1 MRETTMRGD
10 SVIDRIANNYARC
23 GFRFVPIVR
32 EHCAFA
38 VSLDFLILRRDE
50 PHKVFSGSGDLDGR
64 VKTLIDGL
72 RLPQQLAEVPG
83 GPLEDEDPF
92 FVLLEDDRLI
102 YDFAVT
108 TDRLLVPPEPDEPYR
123 DVVAIIG
130 VHIKNRS
137 GMEISTMSGR

>member
-1 MRETTMRGD
+1 VQASPDVER
-10 SVIDRIANNYARC
+10 NAR
-23 GFRFVPIVR
+23 
-32 EHCAFA
+32 
-38 VSLDFLILRRDE
+38 DDDE
-50 PHKVFSGSGDLDGR
+50 VFSGSGDLDGR